1 MWGYAGRVA
10 CVGSGRTDDVYI
22 RYVNFGGDKPSPL
35 SVYSVCILVGITLAV
50 DNTYTDFV

>member
-35 SVYSVCILVGITLAV
+35 SVYSVCILVGITVAV